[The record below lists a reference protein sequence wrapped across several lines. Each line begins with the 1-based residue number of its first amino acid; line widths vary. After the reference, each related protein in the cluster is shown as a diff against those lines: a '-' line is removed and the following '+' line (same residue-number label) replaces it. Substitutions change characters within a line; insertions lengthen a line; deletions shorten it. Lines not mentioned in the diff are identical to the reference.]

1 MLQTVILWFCFLLL
15 LINNVLAIAVQMQIF
30 INIEYGMK
38 TFRLM
43 VKNSDTI
50 LSVQEK
56 ILDKENI
63 PVHDQELYFSDT
75 PLDCHRTLAS
85 YNIQDKSTI
94 DLIFRLMA
102 D

>member
-1 MLQTVILWFCFLLL
+1 
-15 LINNVLAIAVQMQIF
+15 MQIF

-38 TFRLM
+38 TFPLM
-43 VKNSDTI
+43 VMSSDTI

-56 ILDKENI
+56 IRDAEKI
-63 PVHDQELYFSDT
+63 PVHEQELFFSVT
-75 PLDCHRTLAS
+75 PLHYRGTLAS

-94 DLIFRLMA
+94 DLMFRMMA

>member
-1 MLQTVILWFCFLLL
+1 MNSSSVP
-15 LINNVLAIAVQMQIF
+15 MQIF

-38 TFRLM
+38 SFPLM
-43 VKNSDTI
+43 VKSSDTI

-56 ILDKENI
+56 IHDNEKI
-63 PVHDQELYFSDT
+63 PVHDQELYFSNA
-75 PLDCHRTLAS
+75 PLDYHRTLAS

-94 DLIFRLMA
+94 DLVVRIMA

>member
-1 MLQTVILWFCFLLL
+1 
-15 LINNVLAIAVQMQIF
+15 VLAIAVQMQIF

-38 TFRLM
+38 TFPLM
-43 VKNSDTI
+43 VKSSDTI

-56 ILDKENI
+56 ISDKLKI
-63 PVHDQELYFSDT
+63 PVHEEELYFSVT
-75 PLDCHRTLAS
+75 PLDYRRTLAS

-94 DLIFRLMA
+94 DLRFRMMM